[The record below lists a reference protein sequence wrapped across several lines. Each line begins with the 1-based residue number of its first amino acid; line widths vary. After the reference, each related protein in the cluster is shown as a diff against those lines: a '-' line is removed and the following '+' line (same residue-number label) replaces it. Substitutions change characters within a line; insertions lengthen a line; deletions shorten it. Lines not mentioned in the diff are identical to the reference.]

1 SSIKGGYLKKETR
14 VIVGRS
20 LDKALET
27 VLAFKKYVEKG
38 FRARV
43 PLPDDPFEIA
53 DDNDV
58 LAAELVL
65 EDKMD
70 VVRKT
75 EKKVI
80 VSIDSQEDEKF

>member
-1 SSIKGGYLKKETR
+1 KKETR

-38 FRARV
+38 FRERV
-43 PLPDDPFEIA
+43 PLPDDLFEIA
-53 DDNDV
+53 YDNDV
-58 LAAELVL
+58 LAAEHVF
-65 EDKMD
+65 EDKID

-75 EKKVI
+75 EGKVI
-80 VSIDSQEDEKF
+80 VNIDSPEDEKFK